1 MATPSSKSRIASL
14 DGARAVS
21 IALVVLGHAGAL
33 LPQNSRFR
41 PFLEDRGGANL
52 GVNVFFVLS
61 GYLITR
67 LLLTEE
73 DRRGRVS
80 LGQFYLR
87 RAFRI
92 LPALYAYIAFLAVL
106 TVLGVLSIPGAEFL
120 EAMTFTWN
128 YRGGGWWLGHTWS
141 LSVEEQF
148 YLFWPT
154 LLALAGRKRARN
166 IALAIVIL
174 EPFIRVASYFAFPS
188 QRGFIPIMGHTNM
201 DVLLV
206 GCLLAMADYSTT
218 ARERLARV
226 LTAGPAA
233 VVLFVLVTNML
244 LGNRLRG
251 SYVLSIGIS
260 VQTVAIA
267 LLLFWLI
274 HNAKSTVGHVLNWG
288 PVAWVGRISYSLYL
302 WQQFFLV
309 WEGQGPSRLPFPAN
323 VVAAIVAA
331 VAAAATSYYL
341 LEQPMLSVR
350 DGVLR
355 RMRPSPSTGPRYAK
369 ADVAERAD

>member
-1 MATPSSKSRIASL
+1 MATLSSKSRIASL

-21 IALVVLGHAGAL
+21 IALVVLGHAGAA
-33 LPQNSRFR
+33 LPQSSRFR
-41 PFLEDRGGANL
+41 PVLEDRGGANL

-67 LLLTEE
+67 LLLIEE

-92 LPALYAYIAFLAVL
+92 LPALYAYIAFLAAL
-106 TVLGVLSIPGAEFL
+106 TVFGVLSIPGAEFI

-154 LLALAGRKRARN
+154 LLALCGRERARN

-218 ARERLARV
+218 ARDRLARV

-233 VVLFVLVTNML
+233 AVLFVLVANML
-244 LGNRLRG
+244 LGNQLRG
-251 SYVLSIGIS
+251 SYVLSVGIS
-260 VQTVAIA
+260 VQTVSIA

-274 HNAKSTVGHVLNWG
+274 HNAESPVGRVLNRG

-302 WQQFFLV
+302 WQQFFLAR
-309 WEGQGPSRLPFPAN
+309 EGHGLSRLPFPAN
-323 VVAAIVAA
+323 VVAA
-331 VAAAATSYYL
+331 VAAATMSYYL

-350 DGVLR
+350 DAVLR
-355 RMRPSPSTGPRYAK
+355 RMHTSRSTGPAS
-369 ADVAERAD
+369 ATANVAERAD